1 MKSLLRLLVSMSLLG
16 YVGLVAAEKPE
27 PVALPT
33 TVAAG
38 WPASVLIDR
47 GIPCATIVLSAEAGP
62 AEKYAA
68 ANLQSVFQK
77 MTGVRL
83 AIAGDDRSIEGNRIL
98 IGNTRFTDA
107 VVPANERKTLDKE
120 GYIVRLHG
128 RDLALAGGGPY
139 GTIYAVDELYDRLG
153 ARWYLPGDL
162 GEVIPH
168 LDTIRF
174 NPLDVR
180 RTPSFAMRWVG
191 DNVAWNLHNRTNR
204 VTDARLPPAFVVY
217 PGIYHTQSEL
227 IPHSRYDATHPE
239 LFALIHGERSTS
251 EECKLCNSSPLLPTE
266 IAHNMAAMLRQTP
279 GIDLISL
286 SPTDGQMWCQCEECR
301 KLDEPRVP
309 RDQEYSRRQM
319 VLYNRVADEPHKEF
333 PRQQILV
340 GAYNVYTWPPKDPAM
355 RGNPNLAVVICHY
368 EPYCLAHPVNDPSCA
383 RNGRYL
389 ELICA
394 WQRHTQH
401 IYFYEY
407 YFKVNWCDLPWP
419 IVHTVAAD
427 IPFFKSLGVE
437 GLYTQYT
444 QADIWSNFLVH
455 YVAARLRGTI
465 RPTCMP
471 CWKSSIGSFTARPPS
486 R

>member
-217 PGIYHTQSEL
+217 PGIYHTQSASFRTAAMTPL
-227 IPHSRYDATHPE
+227 IRNYSPSSTASDPPARNASCAIPVHSCRP
-239 LFALIHGERSTS
+239 
-251 EECKLCNSSPLLPTE
+251 KLPT
-266 IAHNMAAMLRQTP
+266 T
-279 GIDLISL
+279 
-286 SPTDGQMWCQCEECR
+286 W
-301 KLDEPRVP
+301 
-309 RDQEYSRRQM
+309 RR
-319 VLYNRVADEPHKEF
+319 
-333 PRQQILV
+333 
-340 GAYNVYTWPPKDPAM
+340 
-355 RGNPNLAVVICHY
+355 C
-368 EPYCLAHPVNDPSCA
+368 SA
-383 RNGRYL
+383 RRR
-389 ELICA
+389 A
-394 WQRHTQH
+394 
-401 IYFYEY
+401 
-407 YFKVNWCDLPWP
+407 
-419 IVHTVAAD
+419 
-427 IPFFKSLGVE
+427 
-437 GLYTQYT
+437 
-444 QADIWSNFLVH
+444 
-455 YVAARLRGTI
+455 
-465 RPTCMP
+465 
-471 CWKSSIGSFTARPPS
+471 SI
-486 R
+486 